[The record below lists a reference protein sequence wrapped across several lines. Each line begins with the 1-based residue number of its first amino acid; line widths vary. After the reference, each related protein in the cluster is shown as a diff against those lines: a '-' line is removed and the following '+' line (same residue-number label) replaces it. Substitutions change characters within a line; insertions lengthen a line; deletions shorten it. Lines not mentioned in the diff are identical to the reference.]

1 MKSIRAAL
9 SAVAS
14 VVLVAA
20 AISVAPTAN
29 AMYFGNY
36 NLHIPDRRDFH
47 TWIFS
52 TLTPCKGVPAEGA
65 TCMRILTIPQ
75 PVAKAVYTHADAVLG
90 DDGFY
95 TMVID
100 DPFGL
105 RCGDIYYGPTIPTH
119 DVYRWHMDTLAGEM
133 VSHFAAGCD
142 GAPGG
147 SFTYPIS
154 LTRM

>member
-1 MKSIRAAL
+1 MRSVL
-9 SAVAS
+9 SALAGI
-14 VVLVAA
+14 VLVSAT
-20 AISVAPTAN
+20 ILFAPPAS
-29 AMYFGNY
+29 AMFYGNY

-47 TWIFS
+47 TWIFAAM
-52 TLTPCKGVPAEGA
+52 TPCRGFPVEGA
-65 TCMRILTIPQ
+65 TCIRVQTIPQ
-75 PVAKAVYTHADAVLG
+75 PVAKAKYTHADAMLG

-105 RCGDIYYGPTIPTH
+105 RCGDIYYGPVIPTH
-119 DVYRWHMDTLAGEM
+119 DVYRWHKDTLAGEM
-133 VSHFAAGCD
+133 VSSFATGCD